1 MTADQILKK
10 YEDENEHHFHPLDRG
25 WIIDAM
31 EEYAGATNDAN
42 RLLPAVNIDLMNE
55 ILQRNF
61 ERFRQSLEEYS
72 QHQLKEFCD
81 HLNTYKGL
89 EECRFDFMLVDF
101 NGR

>member
-1 MTADQILKK
+1 M
-10 YEDENEHHFHPLDRG
+10 ENKTSINHENG
-25 WIIDAM
+25 
-31 EEYAGATNDAN
+31 NDAN
-42 RLLPAVNIDLMNE
+42 RLLPAVNVDLMNE

-61 ERFRQSLEEYS
+61 EQFRLSIGLLPDEMSERAKEYFRKSLEEYN

-89 EECRFDFMLVDF
+89 EDCRFDFMLVDF